1 MQGKSQTPILN
12 CGRIRRV
19 NFPQQLSMDD
29 PPVTLA
35 EVAVNTGKVSLPSV
49 LFNYSQVLSF
59 QTTGANLD
67 LTITYRLIRIS
78 HSSKTVRNLE
88 EWTFRGAEI
97 FPTQVPDLDTIEPL
111 VVNFCDT
118 NLEMNQTFVYRFQL
132 AEVIT
137 NNARYKISDQV
148 ITAIVLNG
156 SSDQ

>member
-1 MQGKSQTPILN
+1 MHGDSQTPILN

-19 NFPQQLSMDD
+19 KFPQQLSMDD

-35 EVAVNTGKVSLPSV
+35 EVAVNTGKVNLPSV

-78 HSSKTVRNLE
+78 RASKTVKNLE

-97 FPTQVPDLDTIEPL
+97 IPTDVPDLDTIEPL

-118 NLEMNQTFVYRFQL
+118 GLEKDQSFVYRFQL

-137 NNARYKISDQV
+137 NNARYRISDQV
-148 ITAIVLNG
+148 ITAIVLDG
-156 SSDQ
+156 ASD